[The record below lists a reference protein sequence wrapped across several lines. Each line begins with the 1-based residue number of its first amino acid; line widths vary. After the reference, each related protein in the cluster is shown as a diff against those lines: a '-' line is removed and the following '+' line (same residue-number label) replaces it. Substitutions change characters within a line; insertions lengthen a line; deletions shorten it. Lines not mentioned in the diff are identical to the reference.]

1 MNVKNL
7 DLHDYLC
14 PMMGSL
20 VFSNTR
26 CECDLI
32 HAVREDER
40 SSVLKAI
47 RKNKNIED
55 THVPLT
61 STPTDTQREA
71 ASKAVLRAGTRRR
84 HIFNLIAERE
94 FGLTDHEIEALTD
107 YTHQSASATRNSL
120 MRDGYIWD
128 SGYRRPNSRGNL
140 CIVWTEA
147 K

>member
-1 MNVKNL
+1 MTVKNL

-32 HAVREDER
+32 HAVRDDER
-40 SSVLKAI
+40 SVVLTAL
-47 RKNKNIED
+47 RKNKPLTD
-55 THVPLT
+55 SHVPLT

-71 ASKAVLRAGTRRR
+71 ASKAVLKAGTRRKG
-84 HIFNLIAERE
+84 IFDLIVERE
-94 FGLTDHEIEALTD
+94 FGLTDSEIETLTG
-107 YTHQSASATRNSL
+107 YTHQTASALRNSL
-120 MRDGYIWD
+120 MRDGYILD
-128 SGYRRPNSRGNL
+128 SGHRRPNSRGNL
-140 CIVWTEA
+140 CIVWMEA